1 MEVLCTQGDSRD
13 EAKHQRSLLRNNI
26 RDGYNS
32 DFCGPLMLVEPA
44 ITTIGRQAFLKH
56 IPRFNAIDD
65 WPCHLPIYRSTH
77 NHSSYTWKPMTESNL

>member
-32 DFCGPLMLVEPA
+32 DFCGPLMLVVQLQPS
-44 ITTIGRQAFLKH
+44 GDK
-56 IPRFNAIDD
+56 
-65 WPCHLPIYRSTH
+65 
-77 NHSSYTWKPMTESNL
+77 HSSSTFQDSMQ